1 MNGLPVRSLAAT
13 LLIAGAAAC
22 SMNSSLPE
30 GGVTK
35 SESLVSGCQKVGEV
49 SAGDNTAPADVNTTL
64 SNEARSKGANYVLI
78 SSDGARQGTAYRCEA
93 PKIASH

>member
-1 MNGLPVRSLAAT
+1 MKGLPVRSLAAT

-22 SMNSSLPE
+22 STNASLPV
-30 GGVTK
+30 GGVTT
-35 SESLVSGCQKVGEV
+35 SESIVAGCQKVGDV
-49 SAGDNTAPADVNTTL
+49 NAGDSTAPADVNTTL

-78 SSDGARQGTAYRCEA
+78 ASDGARQGTAYRCEA